1 MKSRLRIEWMPGGA
15 LMLAAASLSAGA
27 DLQVA
32 RIAPMSG
39 PIESFRIVAS
49 QTEFA

>member
-1 MKSRLRIEWMPGGA
+1 MKSRLCIEWMQGGA
-15 LMLAAASLSAGA
+15 LALAAASPSADA
-27 DLQVA
+27 DLQVVQ
-32 RIAPMSG
+32 IAPMSG